1 MMKEEVWGDL
11 PKTKLPGCC
20 NRLVEFVSR
29 FDDPVGS
36 AHANWEEARV
46 DHDRIQAPG
55 IDIIGELNQ
64 PEHGRALE
72 DFRLSIGEK
81 DRVFQALVE
90 NPKPL

>member
-1 MMKEEVWGDL
+1 MKEEVWGDL

-36 AHANWEEARV
+36 THANWEEARAY
-46 DHDRIQAPG
+46 HDRIQAPG
-55 IDIIGELNQ
+55 IDIIGKVSQ
-64 PEHGRALE
+64 PERGRALE

-81 DRVFQALVE
+81 DRIVQALVE
-90 NPKPL
+90 NPKLL